1 MTMKEIIDIP
11 AIIAGREVFGKEN
24 ITKYEGLAGNVTIR
38 TPEITTESISDIFEA
53 AKEINTTPIG
63 EIISFLTE
71 VGKLWANPD
80 YGLKK
85 EALEIMLHVTQFS
98 EKELLEDF
106 GNIPLVMSRDTF
118 IDKVL
123 DAEFQGSEILDDWVV
138 RGGCEVKAVPRGS
151 FLHILAG
158 NVPGVEMVSLIR
170 GLLTKNLNILKTAG
184 ANPVTPYYLLK
195 SFMEV
200 DPDHPVTRS
209 TSVFYWNRGSEL
221 EKQIYKKVNSACVW
235 GGSDAVYAA
244 WQYARP
250 GLEILDYGPKRS
262 MVFIGSSTLK
272 DDEKIQK
279 AATALARDTT
289 IHDQQACHSPQVV
302 FVEGETEKFCTK
314 LATEL
319 TNLAKVYPRG
329 GESID
334 RQSERSHIR
343 MMHELSGNRIYH
355 PGNHDWTIIVTKD
368 FIDTAQSPLGRTLFV
383 IPVDSLGD
391 AVKYADKF
399 TMVAAFSDRDDLKKY
414 RDELAMQGVDRMTDV
429 GRMGLLPADTPHEG
443 RYDLSRLVKFVSTD
457 R

>member
-1 MTMKEIIDIP
+1 MKEIIDIP

-24 ITKYEGLAGNVTIR
+24 IKKQEGLAGSVTIR
-38 TPEITTESISDIFEA
+38 TPEITTNHVNDIFEA
-53 AKEINTTPIG
+53 TKEINTLPIN
-63 EIISFLTE
+63 EIISFLE
-71 VGKLWANPD
+71 KVGKLWANPD
-80 YGLKK
+80 YHLKK
-85 EALEIMLHVTQFS
+85 EALEIMLNITQFS

-106 GNIPLVMSRDTF
+106 GNIPLVMSRNTF
-118 IDKVL
+118 IDKVMS
-123 DAEFQGSEILDDWVV
+123 AEFQGSEILDDWVV

-170 GLLTKNLNILKTAG
+170 GVLTKNLNILKTAG

-200 DPDHPVTRS
+200 DPNHPVTRS
-209 TSVFYWNRGSEL
+209 TSVLHWNRGSEL

-235 GGSDAVYAA
+235 GGTDSVYAA
-244 WQYARP
+244 WKHARP

-262 MVFIGSSTLK
+262 MVFIGASTLK
-272 DDEKIQK
+272 DDEKMQK
-279 AATALARDTT
+279 AAMALAGDTT
-289 IHDQQACHSPQVV
+289 THDQQACHSPQVV
-302 FVEGETEKFCTK
+302 FIEGETDKFCTK

-319 TNLAKVYPRG
+319 TNFAKLYPRG

-334 RQSERSHIR
+334 RQSERSHLR
-343 MMHELSGNRIYH
+343 MMQELSGNKVYH
-355 PGNHDWTIIVTKD
+355 PGNHDWTIIVTND
-368 FIDTAQSPLGRTLFV
+368 FVSTAQSPLGRTLFV
-383 IPVDSLGD
+383 IPVNSLSD
-391 AVKYADKF
+391 AVKYADKY
-399 TMVAAFSDRDDLKKY
+399 TMVAAFSDRDNLNKY
-414 RDELAMQGVDRMTDV
+414 RNELAMQGVDRLTDV